1 MRYNLKM
8 IKYTTFII
16 IIIKLNEFNNNNY
29 YNLTMA
35 EH

>member
-8 IKYTTFII
+8 IKYTTLII